1 MQKTKSKKNKKQV
14 KKSSKYLTIYILA
27 IFIVLL
33 SLINIHGYLFPKE
46 TNVLGIEATNTEG
59 IYWYDFLQK
68 NPNYIPGWLEI
79 GRPDKSRA
87 IDPNYF

>member
-1 MQKTKSKKNKKQV
+1 MSKTKKNKKQI
-14 KKSSKYLTIYILA
+14 KKSSKYLNIYILA

-33 SLINIHGYLFPKE
+33 SLLNINSYFSLKK
-46 TNVLGIEATNTEG
+46 TDVLGTETTNIEG
-59 IYWYDFLQK
+59 VYWYNFLQK

-79 GRPDKSRA
+79 GRPDKARI